1 MFWTI
6 VIFFEAF
13 LENNKFCHQV
23 MEEINGAAAIYLML
37 NICLTAKTICAI
49 DLSNNTGVSN
59 FL

>member
-1 MFWTI
+1 MFCD
-6 VIFFEAF
+6 FFDAF

-49 DLSNNTGVSN
+49 DLSNNTSVY
-59 FL
+59 